1 MKGDENMSVGN
12 GITATKEWD
21 DSKTVP
27 HWRLT
32 LGNHSVT
39 CGELSGSDFQ
49 ECVDELLTL
58 AKS

>member
-1 MKGDENMSVGN
+1 MSVGY

-32 LGNHSVT
+32 LGNHSLP
-39 CGELSGSDFQ
+39 CAKLSGSDLQ
-49 ECVDELLTL
+49 ECVNELLIL
-58 AKS
+58 AKE

>member
-1 MKGDENMSVGN
+1 MSVGN

-49 ECVDELLTL
+49 ECVDELIML

>member
-1 MKGDENMSVGN
+1 MSVGY
-12 GITATKEWD
+12 GITAKKEWD
-21 DSKTVP
+21 DSKTSF

-49 ECVDELLTL
+49 ECVNELITL
-58 AKS
+58 AKE